1 MRRTDIMD
9 NYRLIEVAKKR
20 AVERANSNTVT
31 YENYDKVG
39 KVEVTPNHQVYMSGY
54 TDYHFESK

>member
-9 NYRLIEVAKKR
+9 NYRLIEVAKER
-20 AVERANSNTVT
+20 TVERANSNTVA

-39 KVEVTPNHQVYMSGY
+39 KVEGY
-54 TDYHFESK
+54 T

>member
-1 MRRTDIMD
+1 MD
-9 NYRLIEVAKKR
+9 NYRLIEVAKER
-20 AVERANSNTVT
+20 AIGRANSDTVT

-39 KVEVTPNHQVYMSGY
+39 KVEVAPNQQVYMSGY